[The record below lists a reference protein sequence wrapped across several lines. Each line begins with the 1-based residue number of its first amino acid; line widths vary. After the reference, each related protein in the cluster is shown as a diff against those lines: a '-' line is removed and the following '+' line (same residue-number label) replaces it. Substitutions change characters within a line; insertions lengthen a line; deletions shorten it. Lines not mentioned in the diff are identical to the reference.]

1 MKVIKKEKMHIILYK
16 GICDDYVKKIVI
28 GLLAGIIS
36 GFFSS
41 GGGLILVPAFVHIL
55 KMDDKMA
62 RATSV
67 FCIMPMVIATAFFI
81 TKIIFSMGYR
91 NKMCNRWNSRWNNWF
106 KIINKNTRQIFK
118 NCFCIIFNICSN
130 YYNNK
135 IKEGI

>member
-1 MKVIKKEKMHIILYK
+1 MIMLKKV
-16 GICDDYVKKIVI
+16 VI

-67 FCIMPMVIATAFFI
+67 FLYFFYNIRFFRSYFSLFTNSIIA
-81 TKIIFSMGYR
+81 S
-91 NKMCNRWNSRWNNWF
+91 
-106 KIINKNTRQIFK
+106 
-118 NCFCIIFNICSN
+118 
-130 YYNNK
+130 
-135 IKEGI
+135 IK

>member
-1 MKVIKKEKMHIILYK
+1 MIMLKKV
-16 GICDDYVKKIVI
+16 VI

-67 FCIMPMVIATAFFI
+67 FCIMPMVIATAFF
-81 TKIIFSMGYR
+81 Y
-91 NKMCNRWNSRWNNWF
+91 
-106 KIINKNTRQIFK
+106 NKNTRQIFK

-135 IKEGI
+135 IKEGIW

>member
-1 MKVIKKEKMHIILYK
+1 MIMLKKV
-16 GICDDYVKKIVI
+16 VI

-67 FCIMPMVIATAFFI
+67 FCIMPMVIVTAFF
-81 TKIIFSMGYR
+81 Y
-91 NKMCNRWNSRWNNWF
+91 
-106 KIINKNTRQIFK
+106 NKNNFFHIF
-118 NCFCIIFNICSN
+118 FVLHQRHH
-130 YYNNK
+130 
-135 IKEGI
+135 E

>member
-1 MKVIKKEKMHIILYK
+1 MIMLKKV
-16 GICDDYVKKIVI
+16 VI

-67 FCIMPMVIATAFFI
+67 FCIMPMVIATAFF
-81 TKIIFSMGYR
+81 Y
-91 NKMCNRWNSRWNNWF
+91 
-106 KIINKNTRQIFK
+106 NKNNFFQWDVGIK
-118 NCFCIIFNICSN
+118 CAIGGIIGSKLLI
-130 YYNNK
+130 K
-135 IKEGI
+135 IPDKYLKIAFALFLIYAATITIIR

>member
-1 MKVIKKEKMHIILYK
+1 MIMLKKV
-16 GICDDYVKKIVI
+16 VI

-67 FCIMPMVIATAFFI
+67 FCIMPMVIATAFF
-81 TKIIFSMGYR
+81 Y
-91 NKMCNRWNSRWNNWF
+91 
-106 KIINKNTRQIFK
+106 NKNNESYSLPKYTVIEDNKSLFK
-118 NCFCIIFNICSN
+118 LMSPSDFFSSPASIDRIVLFPQPLGPTIETNSFSFTEKLTSFTASISVLRS
-130 YYNNK
+130 
-135 IKEGI
+135 